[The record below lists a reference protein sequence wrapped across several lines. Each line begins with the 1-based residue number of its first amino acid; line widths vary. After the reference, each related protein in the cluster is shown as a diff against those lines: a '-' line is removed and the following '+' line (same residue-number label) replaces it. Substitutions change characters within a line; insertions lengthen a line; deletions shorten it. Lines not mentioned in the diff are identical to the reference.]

1 MLETA
6 VEEEAP
12 LKMDAKD
19 TTVMEMG
26 EMVEFGSMV
35 SLMPEVVEVAEEL
48 LLQTNL

>member
-35 SLMPEVVEVAEEL
+35 SLMPEEAEVEPDL
-48 LLQTNL
+48 LLQDSL